1 MSYVRLLLSINLPLN
16 DNKKSVMN
24 SKKASYEEKEK
35 KNNMIRNNERTE
47 RKRLLTKYDAHS
59 KVLKK

>member
-1 MSYVRLLLSINLPLN
+1 MSYTRLLLTISLPLN

-35 KNNMIRNNERTE
+35 KNNKNRNNESFNYD
-47 RKRLLTKYDAHS
+47 LTNLVDNE
-59 KVLKK
+59 